1 MSEAVMNKNASGVY
15 QAIPAFDCD
24 EQMVTVYGP
33 HDNYLERTQV
43 IYERA
48 KSEFNSLKMGDP
60 QILELAE
67 RWRVVAVQLMRTACG
82 FFGKLNRTDETRAR
96 ALQIMDMVT
105 KDSASRSSSVSRYYD
120 LLEGKF
126 PEQKEMLRIVEK
138 ADLKHL
144 EVVDRM
150 IRTQISYIEKEDEEN
165 GGLTREQRM
174 EREASKDVRK
184 TYDRIPKGHVYRPA
198 YPYPPE
204 RIPEDQLVPG
214 WPGPIQ
220 RIENIPVEE
229 KVYDTELDEFV
240 LPKGYISEDGLID
253 DQSVV
258 YYPEIREVE
267 FGYRGGPRYRWKY
280 WKARNDRDVPI
291 AGEWAVEYYQRFYKQ
306 FVLEPEHKVLE
317 PTVEELL
324 PEYEYNKIPEKI
336 EK

>member
-150 IRTQISYIEKEDEEN
+150 IRTQISYIEPPKTCGRPMTEY
-165 GGLTREQRM
+165 
-174 EREASKDVRK
+174 RK
-184 TYDRIPKGHVYRPA
+184 GMYIVLHIRIRRNVFLRINLCRAGRDRSSVS
-198 YPYPPE
+198 
-204 RIPEDQLVPG
+204 RISLLRRRSMIRNWMSSCCRRDISARTG
-214 WPGPIQ
+214 SSMTNRWSTIRRYG
-220 RIENIPVEE
+220 RSSS
-229 KVYDTELDEFV
+229 DTEAAH
-240 LPKGYISEDGLID
+240 GTGGNTG
-253 DQSVV
+253 
-258 YYPEIREVE
+258 RR
-267 FGYRGGPRYRWKY
+267 GTTGMYR
-280 WKARNDRDVPI
+280 
-291 AGEWAVEYYQRFYKQ
+291 
-306 FVLEPEHKVLE
+306 
-317 PTVEELL
+317 
-324 PEYEYNKIPEKI
+324 
-336 EK
+336 